1 MAEDIDEFRKIL
13 VAVDGSEQS
22 IRGLDVAIS
31 LAKKYNSLVRALYVV
46 HIPLNENSYPQRT
59 WYKDFKDDVNR
70 EARKWLTEIEKK
82 GDENKVKIETRT
94 IETTK
99 PIPYEIAHHAESDKF
114 ELIVIGSKGRSG
126 IEQLYLGS
134 VASGVLIY
142 ASCPV
147 LVIR

>member
-1 MAEDIDEFRKIL
+1 MAEEIGRFKKIL

-31 LAKKYNSLVRALYVV
+31 LVKKYNSLVTALYVV

-59 WYKDFKDDVNR
+59 WYKDFKDDVNK

-82 GDENKVKIETRT
+82 GEQNKVKIETRT

-99 PIPYEIAHHAESDKF
+99 PIPYEIARYAESDKSD
-114 ELIVIGSKGRSG
+114 LIVVGSKGRSG
-126 IEQLYLGS
+126 IEQMYLGS

-142 ASCPV
+142 ASSPV
-147 LVIR
+147 LVVR